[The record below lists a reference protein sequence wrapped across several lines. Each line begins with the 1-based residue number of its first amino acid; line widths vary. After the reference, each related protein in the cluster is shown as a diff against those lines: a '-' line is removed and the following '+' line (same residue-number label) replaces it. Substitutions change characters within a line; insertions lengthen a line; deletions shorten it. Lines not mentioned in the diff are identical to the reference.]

1 MSDELKNKVDIMI
14 DFKKKIDYKERKEE
28 IIRENEDVIEEN
40 QRLNGELK
48 HFKRE
53 ITVLKEDLEE
63 KDKNEDDLIDK
74 LEIAEIKN
82 DRLQREKEY
91 LKKTLNKGEKK

>member
-1 MSDELKNKVDIMI
+1 M
-14 DFKKKIDYKERKEE
+14 
-28 IIRENEDVIEEN
+28 IEEN

-82 DRLQREKEY
+82 DRLQREKRIFEEDF
-91 LKKTLNKGEKK
+91 KQRGKEISIA

>member
-1 MSDELKNKVDIMI
+1 MSDEIKNKVDIMI
-14 DFKKKIDYKERKEE
+14 DFKKKIEYKERKEE
-28 IIRENEDVIEEN
+28 NKRENEDVIEEN

-63 KDKNEDDLIDK
+63 KDKSEDDLIDK
-74 LEIAEIKN
+74 LEIA
-82 DRLQREKEY
+82 
-91 LKKTLNKGEKK
+91 